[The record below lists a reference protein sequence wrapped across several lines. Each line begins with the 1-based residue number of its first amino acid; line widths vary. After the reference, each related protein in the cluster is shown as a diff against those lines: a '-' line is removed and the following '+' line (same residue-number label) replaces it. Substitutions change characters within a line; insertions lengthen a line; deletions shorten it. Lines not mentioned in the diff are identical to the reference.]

1 MSISHSQSLATY
13 EVLHDINV
21 IHALQPKLCR
31 SQVDFNV
38 FLRHANVLSSLTS
51 SCDSARAF
59 GETFWF
65 MTSLVS
71 LSRSFPWLIPI
82 KVCLWSVSIA
92 SSSWVFPSFD
102 TDSSMSV
109 NVLSSH
115 VGSNAV
121 TNYVDSAESMRK
133 SPRRVGFAIRNLGSD
148 IQFICFWQQISREIE
163 TLFQI
168 ITFGRFNAILNLNQ
182 DID

>member
-1 MSISHSQSLATY
+1 
-13 EVLHDINV
+13 
-21 IHALQPKLCR
+21 
-31 SQVDFNV
+31 
-38 FLRHANVLSSLTS
+38 
-51 SCDSARAF
+51 
-59 GETFWF
+59 
-65 MTSLVS
+65 
-71 LSRSFPWLIPI
+71 
-82 KVCLWSVSIA
+82 
-92 SSSWVFPSFD
+92 
-102 TDSSMSV
+102 MSV

-121 TNYVDSAESMRK
+121 TNSVDNAESMRK
-133 SPRRVGFAIRNLGSD
+133 SPRRVGFATRNFGSD

>member
-13 EVLHDINV
+13 EVLDDLNV

-82 KVCLWSVSIA
+82 KVCL
-92 SSSWVFPSFD
+92 
-102 TDSSMSV
+102 
-109 NVLSSH
+109 
-115 VGSNAV
+115 
-121 TNYVDSAESMRK
+121 
-133 SPRRVGFAIRNLGSD
+133 
-148 IQFICFWQQISREIE
+148 
-163 TLFQI
+163 
-168 ITFGRFNAILNLNQ
+168 
-182 DID
+182 